1 MDCELHNTH
10 ITCGGGAKCVQN
22 FKREMLSESLGDMAI
37 NGTSIFKTISQ
48 RQSVRLWTAVIRLRM
63 GSTCGHL

>member
-10 ITCGGGAKCVQN
+10 ITYRGGAKCVQN
-22 FKREMLSESLGDMAI
+22 FKQEMLRDSLGDMAI
-37 NGTSIFKTISQ
+37 NGTSIFKTILQ
-48 RQSVRLWTAVIRLRM
+48 RQGVRLWTAFIQLRM